1 VSASKIRNQLD
12 LVELERV
19 QSPIRVLIA
28 GGGVAGLE
36 TLTALHALAGG
47 RVELALVAPEDEFVY
62 RPLAVEEPFAV
73 GRIRRISLRDAARDA
88 NATFVAGAI
97 EAVNP
102 ADKSVSTSERD
113 TLEYDALML
122 AVGATAAPA
131 VAHAMTWDDRSDAE
145 LLGGLLQ
152 DFEQGYSRR
161 LAVVIPPGAGWPLRA
176 YELALL
182 ITLEG
187 KSVGIDVETTIVTPE
202 PSPLTML
209 GPRSVEAVSKE
220 LKLAGIS
227 VVSSAHARVERG
239 HPAAVV
245 LQPSGRRLE
254 IDRVV
259 ALPALEGRPIPGIPA
274 DNNGFIEVDEHGRVP
289 GLDAVWAAGDVTA
302 FPLKSG
308 GFAGEQ
314 ADVAAEDIAAAAG
327 AAIEPRPFDPVGREE
342 LAGLPAGRF
351 LKSWLA
357 HDDGLTTHLPA
368 SGVPALKYL
377 QRDLQA
383 GWRRDV

>member
-1 VSASKIRNQLD
+1 MP
-12 LVELERV
+12 

-36 TLTALHALAGG
+36 TLAALHALAGEH
-47 RVELALVAPEDEFVY
+47 VELALVAPEYEFVY

-73 GRIRRISLRDAARDA
+73 GRIRRIRLHEAASHA
-88 NATFVAGAI
+88 NAAFFAGTI

-102 ADKSVSTSERD
+102 DEKTVSTSDRR
-113 TLEYDALML
+113 TLEYDALVL

-131 VAHAMTWDDRSDAE
+131 IPHATTWDDRADAE

-152 DFEQGYSRR
+152 DFEHGYSRR
-161 LAVVIPPGAGWPLRA
+161 LAVVIPPGPSWPLRA

-187 KSVGIDVETTIVTPE
+187 KSMGVGVETTIVTPE
-202 PSPLTML
+202 PSPLTIL
-209 GPRSVEAVSKE
+209 GSRAEAVVARE
-220 LKLAGIS
+220 LKVAGIS
-227 VVSSAHARVERG
+227 VVSAAQANVEPD
-239 HPAAVV
+239 HPVAVV
-245 LQPSGRRLE
+245 LQPSGRRLVV
-254 IDRVV
+254 DRVI
-259 ALPALEGRPIPGIPA
+259 ALPELHGRQIAGIPV
-274 DNNGFIEVDEHGRVP
+274 DENGFTEVDEYCRVR
-289 GLDAVWAAGDVTA
+289 GLDDVWAIGDVAA

-314 ADVAAEDIAAAAG
+314 AGVAAEDIAAAAG
-327 AAIEPRPFDPVGREE
+327 AAIEPRRFDPVGREE

-351 LKSWLA
+351 LESWLGA
-357 HDDGLTTHLPA
+357 GDDGLTTHLPTL
-368 SGVPALKYL
+368 GVPVLTYL

-383 GWRRDV
+383 GWRGNG

>member
-1 VSASKIRNQLD
+1 MSATELRNNQD
-12 LVELERV
+12 LQPL
-19 QSPIRVLIA
+19 QTPIRVLIA
-28 GGGVAGLE
+28 GAGVAGLE

-47 RVELALVAPEDEFVY
+47 RVELTLVAPEDEFVY

-73 GRIRRISLRDAARDA
+73 GRIRRIPLRDAARDA
-88 NATFVAGAI
+88 NATFVAGTI
-97 EAVNP
+97 EAVDP
-102 ADKSVSTSERD
+102 SEKSVSTSDGHR
-113 TLEYDALML
+113 LEYDALML

-202 PSPLTML
+202 PSPLTIL
-209 GPRSVEAVSKE
+209 GPRAVEAVSKE

-342 LAGLPAGRF
+342 LGGLPAGRF

-357 HDDGLTTHLPA
+357 HDDGLTTHLPV
-368 SGVPALKYL
+368 SGVPVLKYL

-383 GWRRDV
+383 GWRSDV